1 MTIDRLVLPK
11 QINGPAGRFYAIDD
25 DLWPSVTHVLACI
38 AKPALVGWSAK
49 EERKIVVEA
58 AAKLYAD
65 ETVSGEL
72 SRATFVALLEGELG
86 RTRGHQR
93 KLQKAG
99 EIGTGAHH
107 LIEWD
112 VRKSL
117 GEPVG
122 PEPSVPDESMW
133 AFMAW
138 QDWAKDVTLEPI
150 LCEQIVYSR
159 RYGYAGTMDLLANV
173 RGVPTL
179 LDWKTGK
186 AVYGESFL
194 QNVAYQ
200 HALIEMGHAAA
211 EAGAIVR
218 LPKTVGDPAFEVV
231 AVPDDEDLFATF
243 LATLKLWRW
252 WYSNEEKARQ
262 RFERR
267 RSGAA

>member
-1 MTIDRLVLPK
+1 MSNATTPK
-11 QINGPAGRFYAIDD
+11 QINGPAGRFYEVDG
-25 DLWPSVTHVLACI
+25 DLLPSVTHVLQCI

-58 AAKLYAD
+58 AMKLYAD
-65 ETVSGEL
+65 ETVAGDL

-93 KLQKAG
+93 TLRKAAD
-99 EIGTGAHH
+99 IGTGTHK
-107 LIEWD
+107 LIEWH
-112 VRKSL
+112 VRTAL

-122 PEPSVPDESMW
+122 PEPTVADESLW

-138 QDWAKDVTLEPI
+138 QDWAKEVTLEPI

-159 RYGYAGTMDLLANV
+159 QYGYAGTMDLLANV

-186 AVYGESFL
+186 AVYPEAFL
-194 QNVAYQ
+194 QSVAYQ
-200 HALIEMGHAAA
+200 HALVEMGHAAA
-211 EAGAIVR
+211 DVGAIVR
-218 LPKTVGDPAFEVV
+218 LPKTIGDPAFEVV
-231 AVPDDEDLFATF
+231 DVPEDFDELFATF

-252 WYSNEEKARQ
+252 WYANEEDARQ
-262 RFERR
+262 RFDRR

>member
-1 MTIDRLVLPK
+1 MTDATNPK
-11 QINGPAGRFYAIDD
+11 QINGPAGRFYEVDG
-25 DLWPSVTHVLACI
+25 DLHPSVTHVLQCI

-58 AAKLYAD
+58 ASMLYAD
-65 ETVSGEL
+65 ETVAGDL
-72 SRATFVALLEGELG
+72 SRATFVALLAGAVG

-93 KLQKAG
+93 QLRKAA
-99 EIGTGAHH
+99 EIGTGAHL
-107 LIEWD
+107 LIEWH
-112 VRKSL
+112 VRKQL
-117 GEPVG
+117 DEPVG
-122 PEPSVPDESMW
+122 PEPTVADESLW

-138 QDWAKDVTLEPI
+138 QDWAAEVKLEPI

-159 RYGYAGTMDLLANV
+159 QYGYAGTMDLLANV

-186 AVYGESFL
+186 AVYAESFL

-200 HALIEMGHAAA
+200 HALVEMGHAAA
-211 EAGAIVR
+211 DVGAIVR
-218 LPKTVGDPAFEVV
+218 LPKNIGDPVFEVV
-231 AVPDDEDLFATF
+231 EVPDDFDGLFATF

-252 WYSNEEKARQ
+252 WYANEEDARK